1 MEKRFSVTIY
11 DDYYGTLKGLNA
23 DKKQFDEE
31 SEIEEYIK
39 ENYSVDGMTP
49 RVTEQTENFTV
60 IEFTDSYDMTLTIHV
75 VDRKPEGGQK

>member
-1 MEKRFSVTIY
+1 MGKRFSVTIY
-11 DDYYGTLKGLNA
+11 DDYYGTLKELNA

-49 RVTEQTENFTV
+49 ITEQTENLTV
-60 IEFTDSYDMTLTIHV
+60 ITFTDSNEMTLTIYV
-75 VDRKPEGGQK
+75 VDRKQ